1 MHRHCY
7 ETIVCLENGK
17 QVICLDIP
25 DSVQTLGPQMI
36 VAHVLG
42 MTSQQLHGLP
52 LEWELKSEH
61 VRSQAGKQAGMLI
74 EQPLC
79 GGHRARHFAFTCSRL
94 SMTCTC
100 IFIFCFK
107 YEETEI
113 LENKGTCS
121 DPSGQRAQAP
131 WMSVFLPLH
140 FATFFVR
147 LSNSLYLVKM
157 LF

>member
-52 LEWELKSEH
+52 LKWELKSRVCEIT
-61 VRSQAGKQAGMLI
+61 SWQAGRDVDRTTVVWWAPCKT
-74 EQPLC
+74 LC
-79 GGHRARHFAFTCSRL
+79 IHMFAIVNDL
-94 SMTCTC
+94 A
-100 IFIFCFK
+100 
-107 YEETEI
+107 
-113 LENKGTCS
+113 L
-121 DPSGQRAQAP
+121 
-131 WMSVFLPLH
+131 VFS
-140 FATFFVR
+140 FFVLNMKKLRSWKIKELVVIHQVSEPR
-147 LSNSLYLVKM
+147 LRGCLFSFPCILPPSL
-157 LF
+157 